1 LITFLYPKLFP
12 VVAFYIADVFLS
24 FLEVKEVFA
33 LFDKDSDGFINS
45 QELGNVMRALGQNPT
60 GAEVEMLTNDFS
72 EDGK

>member
-1 LITFLYPKLFP
+1 M
-12 VVAFYIADVFLS
+12 
-24 FLEVKEVFA
+24 FA

-72 EDGK
+72 EDGKWKS